1 MNKRLNIKYF
11 IATDKYNLLKEN
23 ESKFYYFVKKVYY
36 NIYLRLTN
44 QFEPIM
50 EINQM
55 IQESVFGH
63 IVMIIIIILGTYFI
77 DIIINWIKQ
86 NYK

>member
-1 MNKRLNIKYF
+1 
-11 IATDKYNLLKEN
+11 
-23 ESKFYYFVKKVYY
+23 
-36 NIYLRLTN
+36 
-44 QFEPIM
+44 
-50 EINQM
+50 M

-63 IVMIIIIILGTYFI
+63 IVMIIIIILGIYFI